1 MPPALGQWESG
12 NRLRLDSKRHHS
24 RIMPNPE
31 RLTSKDLE
39 VGGQY
44 LHANGLFIRQIDAI
58 DGYTV
63 TYHDQ
68 YGLGRCGKRAFLKA
82 CLSRASAEDV
92 AQSEE
97 QLTRTS
103 PTTTQDEFTL
113 RDEANAL
120 TVFAF
125 RNGFLEDLHSGKP
138 SPILSE
144 PGYSRIS
151 DEEMRRLMI
160 EASEKLEQV
169 LRMKREEPRRYEILI
184 RDYQRRYC
192 RAWNRE

>member
-1 MPPALGQWESG
+1 MFACGNWPYHGWDEFLPKQG
-12 NRLRLDSKRHHS
+12 NRLPHVPISACK
-24 RIMPNPE
+24 
-31 RLTSKDLE
+31 
-39 VGGQY
+39 G
-44 LHANGLFIRQIDAI
+44 RQP
-58 DGYTV
+58 G
-63 TYHDQ
+63 H
-68 YGLGRCGKRAFLKA
+68 R
-82 CLSRASAEDV
+82 S
-92 AQSEE
+92 
-97 QLTRTS
+97 
-103 PTTTQDEFTL
+103 TTQDEFTL

-120 TVFAF
+120 TAFAF

-151 DEEMRRLMI
+151 DDEMRRLMI
-160 EASEKLEQV
+160 EASEKLEQM